1 MRLFTMLVTTL
12 FCLGVVDLIENGMA
26 SVEFR
31 TDGDET
37 YHADIP
43 VELFPCEIKEGTP
56 FYAEIINGV
65 TEIRC
70 GEPPE

>member
-12 FCLGVVDLIENGMA
+12 FCLGVVDFIEDDMA
-26 SVEFR
+26 RVEFK
-31 TDGDET
+31 TDGDEA

-43 VELFPCEIKEGTP
+43 VALFPCEIEEGSH
-56 FYAEIINGV
+56 FYAEIIDGV

>member
-1 MRLFTMLVTTL
+1 MRLFIMLVATL
-12 FCLGVVDLIENGMA
+12 FYLGVVDFIESNMA
-26 SVEFR
+26 SVEFK
-31 TDGDET
+31 TSGSQT

-43 VELFPCEIKEGTP
+43 VELFPCEIEEGSL
-56 FYAEIINGV
+56 FYAEIIDGV